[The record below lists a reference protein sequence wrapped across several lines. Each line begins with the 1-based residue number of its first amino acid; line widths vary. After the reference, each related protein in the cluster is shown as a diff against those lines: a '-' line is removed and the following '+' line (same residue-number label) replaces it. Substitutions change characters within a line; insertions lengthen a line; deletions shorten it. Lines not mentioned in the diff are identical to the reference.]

1 MCFTTALTRTERHDG
16 MTTVASLAALV
27 LGGLCAWWTAPKASN
42 ASNTPAP
49 PSNQLARMEQRFL
62 HVRDATMRLNET
74 ALQREK
80 LDEQNQSLAQLT
92 RIKEGVQLLLDALER
107 NMDRHQEC
115 TSEQARALERQLS
128 DTSKALRDVLDL
140 ERHPEQPSEDW
151 VPKLNRIKE
160 TLSKYTDIH
169 STQKIDIEYDAL
181 TNLDR
186 LFQPKTSAQDA

>member
-1 MCFTTALTRTERHDG
+1 
-16 MTTVASLAALV
+16 MTTIASLTALV
-27 LGGLCAWWTAPKASN
+27 LGGLCAWWAAPKAPKG
-42 ASNTPAP
+42 SNTPAP
-49 PSNQLARMEQRFL
+49 ASNQLARLEQRFL

-107 NMDRHQEC
+107 NMVRHHEC
-115 TSEQARALERQLS
+115 TPEQVRTLERQLS

-151 VPKLNRIKE
+151 VPKLNRIEE
-160 TLSKYTDIH
+160 TLSKYAGINPIE
-169 STQKIDIEYDAL
+169 QIDIESDAL

-186 LFQPKTSAQDA
+186 LFQPSTSAQEA

>member
-1 MCFTTALTRTERHDG
+1 

-27 LGGLCAWWTAPKASN
+27 LGGLCAWWAAPKAPHV
-42 ASNTPAP
+42 SNTPAP
-49 PSNQLARMEQRFL
+49 PSNQLARLEQRFL

-107 NMDRHQEC
+107 NMVRHQGC
-115 TSEQARALERQLS
+115 APEQARALERQLS

-151 VPKLNRIKE
+151 VPKLNRIEE
-160 TLSKYTDIH
+160 TLSKYTSIH
-169 STQKIDIEYDAL
+169 STQKIDIEDDAL

-186 LFQPKTSAQDA
+186 LFQPTTSAQDA

>member
-1 MCFTTALTRTERHDG
+1 MWVTP
-16 MTTVASLAALV
+16 LAAQV
-27 LGGLCAWWTAPKASN
+27 LGGLWGWRTVHKTRSFDDTAVPR
-42 ASNTPAP
+42 
-49 PSNQLARMEQRFL
+49 PSQLARLEQRFL

-80 LDEQNQSLAQLT
+80 LQEQQQSLAQLN

-107 NMDRHQEC
+107 NMVRHQEC
-115 TSEQARALERQLS
+115 TPEEARLLERQLA

-151 VPKLNRIKE
+151 IPRLNRIE
-160 TLSKYTDIH
+160 EALSKYADIN
-169 STQKIDIEYDAL
+169 STQQADIDADAI

-186 LFQPKTSAQDA
+186 LFHQKESAQEA

>member
-1 MCFTTALTRTERHDG
+1 M
-16 MTTVASLAALV
+16 
-27 LGGLCAWWTAPKASN
+27 
-42 ASNTPAP
+42 
-49 PSNQLARMEQRFL
+49 
-62 HVRDATMRLNET
+62 RDATMRLNET

-107 NMDRHQEC
+107 NMVRHHKC
-115 TSEQARALERQLS
+115 TPEHVRALERQLS

-151 VPKLNRIKE
+151 VPKLNRIEE
-160 TLSKYTDIH
+160 TLSKHTNFH
-169 STQKIDIEYDAL
+169 STQKIDIEYDVL

-186 LFQPKTSAQDA
+186 LFQPTASAQDA